1 MKALF
6 VIFSLT
12 NGFFLGALVG
22 GLTLPK
28 QTGMEGGAVI
38 FIYGIIG
45 AIIGITLSLI
55 FMNKFKPAL
64 LKKITII
71 IILFNVIYIIWIIVR
86 VLSDFPEPERQQ
98 NPPQQKT
105 EPVIE
110 PAMFLLPQNNEQTEA
125 GLGVAKTDFYDRRV
139 WFVVNG

>member
-6 VIFSLT
+6 VTFSLT
-12 NGFFLGALVG
+12 AGFFLGALVA

-38 FIYGIIG
+38 FIYAIIG
-45 AIIGITLSLI
+45 AIIGITISLI

-71 IILFNVIYIIWIIVR
+71 IILFNVLFIIWIVIR
-86 VLSDFPEPERQQ
+86 VLSDFPGQERPQ
-98 NPPQQKT
+98 NPPQRKT
-105 EPVIE
+105 KPVIE
-110 PAMFLLPQNNEQTEA
+110 PAMFLLPQNNEQSETW
-125 GLGVAKTDFYDRRV
+125 LGMATTNFYDTRV
-139 WFVVNG
+139 

>member
-6 VIFSLT
+6 VIFSLPA
-12 NGFFLGALVG
+12 GFFLGALSA

-38 FIYGIIG
+38 FIYAIIG

-71 IILFNVIYIIWIIVR
+71 TILFSILFIIWIIIR
-86 VLSDFPEPERQQ
+86 VLSDFPGQERPQ

-105 EPVIE
+105 EPIIE
-110 PAMFLLPQNNEQTEA
+110 PAMFLLFQNNGQTEL
-125 GLGVAKTDFYDRRV
+125 GLGLAKTDFYDRRV
-139 WFVVNG
+139 